1 MIQAMKATCRRPA
14 VLIAVCWF
22 LLHLPL
28 LLGFRV
34 LPGDAMSEF
43 YPMVHFNVHSLRQG
57 MAPWWNP
64 MIFSGYPQIADPQA
78 MLFSPLIMA
87 WMLLREDP
95 GTTWFAWAALLHVL
109 AGGWAFAA
117 LVRRMGA
124 SEAGAVIGTLV
135 FMTGGV
141 AASRVQYVPIHVVY
155 CLLPLALLVIRRFLE
170 RPGWRRGAVL
180 GLVAAAM
187 LVQPV
192 QLTYLAGLGLA
203 GYLAAVVLQRVPGW
217 TPGERWQALAG
228 LGVAAL
234 LCVLL
239 ALPQLALS
247 YAFVSVSNRPVISL
261 QAATALSI
269 DVRSLL
275 TFVSPNALQSLRGTY
290 NGPIDPIET
299 YFYIGALP
307 TLLLLGGLPLLW
319 IRGRYR
325 STLPWIALMGVASVV
340 YALGSHTPV
349 FAWLHTHVP
358 GVDMFRRPSDS
369 LYFLNLALALAVAL
383 ATSHIDLSHVAVRR
397 WLFGLASLWL
407 IASSAE
413 MAGDG
418 EGWQAASLLVVMTC
432 LAVFAMAKKPRST
445 QWALHA
451 ICIVTVVDYRC
462 FNANGE
468 FNQRRDLGASMRGNE
483 AAVFLAAAQ
492 RSHGS
497 HMLAARSEAIGFG
510 ASWKNLPMLHGVNS
524 TQGYGPLRW
533 TLYDRWYGA
542 YGDGNGPRPRSPFN
556 TGPSSALNA
565 LLGVSHVV
573 QPIDYPS
580 VSVGQRVFHDA
591 HAEVW
596 FNALALPR
604 VLTPSA
610 SRVVSLE
617 EIVTPDAFAA
627 TDFRTT
633 VWLTPRDSEDRIAA
647 MDAAATCHQ
656 GTSITRAASTH
667 ASVTISSQGDAAG
680 WLVLSDKDFPGW
692 IATID
697 GREVPFHRANGLFRA
712 LCVPAGTH
720 ETRFV
725 FSPLRMVR
733 DVFQKRASWI

>member
-1 MIQAMKATCRRPA
+1 MIQAMKTTCRRPA
-14 VLIAVCWF
+14 VLIAICWF

-28 LLGFRV
+28 LLGVRV

-43 YPMVHFNVHSLRQG
+43 YPMVHFNAHSLRQG

-95 GTTWFAWAALLHVL
+95 GTTWFMWAALLHVL

-124 SEAGAVIGTLV
+124 SEAGSVIGTLV

-155 CLLPLALLVIRRFLE
+155 CLLPLALLVIHRFLD
-170 RPGWRRGAVL
+170 RPGWRRGVVL
-180 GLVAAAM
+180 ALVAAAM

-192 QLTYLAGLGLA
+192 QLTYLAGLGLCA
-203 GYLAAVVLQRVPGW
+203 YLTVVVGRRWSRW
-217 TPGERWQALAG
+217 TASERRHALAG
-228 LGVAAL
+228 IGVAAV
-234 LCVLL
+234 LCVML

-247 YAFVSVSNRPVISL
+247 YAFVSVSNRPAISL
-261 QAATALSI
+261 QSATALSM
-269 DVRSLL
+269 DLRSLL

-307 TLLLLGGLPLLW
+307 TLILLGGLPLLW
-319 IRGRYR
+319 KNGRCR
-325 STLPWIALMGVASVV
+325 PGLLSMAVIGVASVV

-349 FAWLHTHVP
+349 FAWLHAHVP

-369 LYFLNLALALAVAL
+369 LYFVNLALAMGVAL
-383 ATSHIDLSHVAVRR
+383 TTSHVDLAHVAVRR

-413 MAGDG
+413 MAGEG
-418 EGWQAASLLVVMTC
+418 ENWQAASLAAVVAC
-432 LAVFAMAKKPRST
+432 LFFFAMAKKPRST
-445 QWALHA
+445 PWALCA

-468 FNQRRDLGASMRGNE
+468 FNQRRDLGASMRGNQ
-483 AAVFLAAAQ
+483 AALFLAAAQ

-497 HMLAARSEAIGFG
+497 HMLTARSEALGFG
-510 ASWKNLPMLHGVNS
+510 SSWKNLPMLHGVNS

-533 TLYDRWYGA
+533 ALYDRWYGA
-542 YGDGNGPRPRSPFN
+542 YGDGNGPRPVSPFN
-556 TGPSSALNA
+556 ADASSALNA

-573 QPIDYPS
+573 QPVDYPS
-580 VSVGQRVFHDA
+580 TPAGQRVFHDG
-591 HAEVW
+591 HAEIW
-596 FNALALPR
+596 FNDLALPR
-604 VLTPSA
+604 LLTPST
-610 SRVVSLE
+610 SRVVSTTE
-617 EIVTPDAFAA
+617 TVTPGSFAEA
-627 TDFRTT
+627 DFRTT
-633 VWLTPRDSEDRIAA
+633 VWLTPRDAGDRIAA
-647 MDAAATCHQ
+647 MDATAVCRQ
-656 GTSITRAASTH
+656 GTSVTRADSTH
-667 ASVTISSQGDAAG
+667 VSVTISSQADAAG
-680 WLVLSDKDFPGW
+680 WLVLTDKDFPGW
-692 IATID
+692 IATVD
-697 GREVPFHRANGLFRA
+697 GREVPFHRANGMFRA

-720 ETRFV
+720 ETRFS

-733 DVFQKRASWI
+733 DVFLKRESWI